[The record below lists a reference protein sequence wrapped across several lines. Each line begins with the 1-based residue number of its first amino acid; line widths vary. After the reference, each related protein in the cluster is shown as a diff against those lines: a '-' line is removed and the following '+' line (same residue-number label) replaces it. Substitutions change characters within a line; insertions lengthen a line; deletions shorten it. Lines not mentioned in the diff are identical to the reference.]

1 MHNNTDVPCMYIK
14 SFEEDCKVGGGG
26 RSSYETF
33 WWAIKM
39 NFDNENKSLMA
50 YAYHP
55 ETIHGIYLFFTSLLI
70 IIEHHKSFEKN
81 KAHYIVISNLG
92 L

>member
-1 MHNNTDVPCMYIK
+1 
-14 SFEEDCKVGGGG
+14 
-26 RSSYETF
+26 
-33 WWAIKM
+33 M

-81 KAHYIVISNLG
+81 KAHYIVISKLG